1 MKDGILPKFRHPL
14 AAWLRTENEWKTT
27 SECYAWLKARFMRG
41 PSMSQMSSM
50 LAQSKEFRQRKINKC
65 SEWRI

>member
-14 AAWLRTENEWKTT
+14 AAWLRAEDGWRTT
-27 SECYAWLKARFMRG
+27 NQCYAWLKERFMRG

-50 LAQSKEFRQRKINKC
+50 LAQSKEFRQRKTDGS